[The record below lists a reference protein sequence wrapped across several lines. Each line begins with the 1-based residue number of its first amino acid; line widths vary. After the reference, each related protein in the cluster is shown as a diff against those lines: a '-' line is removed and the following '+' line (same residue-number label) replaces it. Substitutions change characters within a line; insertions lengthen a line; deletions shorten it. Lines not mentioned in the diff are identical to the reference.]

1 MQVFAP
7 DGTLL
12 GKFFTNMLGANMI
25 FAPPNRLVILSETK
39 VFLAK
44 IAAKGVV

>member
-1 MQVFAP
+1 
-7 DGTLL
+7 
-12 GKFFTNMLGANMI
+12 MLGANMV

-39 VFLAK
+39 IFLAK